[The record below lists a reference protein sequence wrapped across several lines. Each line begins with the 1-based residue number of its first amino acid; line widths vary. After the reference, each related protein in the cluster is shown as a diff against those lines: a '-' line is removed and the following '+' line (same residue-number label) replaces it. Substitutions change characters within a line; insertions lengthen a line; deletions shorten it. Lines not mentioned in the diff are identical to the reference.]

1 MQVGAIG
8 IGQAGG
14 KILDTFLA
22 YDEEIAESPIR
33 SALAVNTAETDLLG
47 LTHVGDDQK
56 LLIGE
61 DTQNG
66 GGVGADNETGASVT
80 TKNIERIHDSLE
92 QMPRHDL
99 DGFLILTSLGGGTG
113 SGGTPVIA
121 RHIKS
126 VYESLPVYVVGV
138 LPSKREGQLYAYNA
152 ARSLQ
157 TLLQGASPNDAGPS
171 SSASPSSGPD
181 TKPSGR
187 ATEHSSEA
195 RLIGPDESISG
206 AQETASTPLAENII
220 LVDNDAYSRPD
231 ESLEQAWEYIN
242 RTIAQAITDL
252 FAAGEPLE
260 NKRIPESVVDT
271 ADIKQTLDGGRLS
284 TIGYATSHLET
295 DTTQTLLDRIRGTE
309 STDLDSYDFDQQEA
323 ELRVMNLVREATQT
337 ALGFDTTLESITT
350 GLVLVAGPTD
360 VLNRR
365 GIQRSRDWIQD
376 QIEAPAVR
384 GGDYPRDQPEVQ
396 TALLLSGVHD
406 SDRLRELYAQAA
418 KARQTIEDVDDTEAA
433 DTALTDPPTP
443 PDYEHQIDG
452 IF

>member
-80 TKNIERIHDSLE
+80 TDNIERIHDSLE
-92 QMPRHDL
+92 QMPRHEL

-121 RHIKS
+121 RHINS
-126 VYESLPVYVVGV
+126 MYDSLPVYVVGV

-157 TLLQGASPNDAGPS
+157 TLLQGASPNNPS
-171 SSASPSSGPD
+171 HSPDPD
-181 TKPSGR
+181 SERSGR
-187 ATEHSSEA
+187 TAKESSDT
-195 RLIGPDESISG
+195 RLIGPDESITE
-206 AQETASTPLAENII
+206 AQETASTPLVDNII
-220 LVDNDAYSRPD
+220 LIDNDAYSRPD
-231 ESLEQAWEYIN
+231 ESLEQAWKYIN
-242 RTIAQAITDL
+242 RTIAQAVTDL

-271 ADIKQTLDGGRLS
+271 ADIKQTLNGGRLS

-295 DTTQTLLDRIRGTE
+295 DTTQTLLDRVRGTD
-309 STDLDSYDFDQQEA
+309 STDLNNHDFDQQEA
-323 ELRVMNLVREATQT
+323 ELRIMNLVREATQT
-337 ALGFDTTLESITT
+337 ALGFDTTLESVTT

-396 TALLLSGVHD
+396 TALLLSGVHE

-418 KARQTIEDVDDTEAA
+418 RARQTIEDIDDTEAA

-443 PDYEHQIDG
+443 PDYEHHI
-452 IF
+452 